1 MLFSSYTNTV
11 IAQDKNQ
18 KPSTLKLESNEDF
31 LREELVGGPHEFELD
46 FNLPDP
52 FTTKTTLYFAI
63 PNETNLELSIYNQN
77 WELVRSLIDGT
88 VEKGYYKIEWDG
100 TDQSGNFV
108 GNGVYHYRLK
118 ADDFDQSAIMYYLS
132 PVKSSPSV
140 ITQPAD

>member
-1 MLFSSYTNTV
+1 MRHSKRKLKWGLVAIVLFSSYTNTV

-63 PNETNLELSIYNQN
+63 PNETNLELSIY
-77 WELVRSLIDGT
+77 LSLIH
-88 VEKGYYKIEWDG
+88 I
-100 TDQSGNFV
+100 
-108 GNGVYHYRLK
+108 
-118 ADDFDQSAIMYYLS
+118 
-132 PVKSSPSV
+132 
-140 ITQPAD
+140 